1 LVDYELSML
10 LGHQRSCSSR
20 KAALLAGMIAFSMAR
35 SAPGADKPKL
45 PEGSG
50 KATTVKVCGSC
61 HGPEIVMSRRESLD
75 GWNAVIADMIERGAK
90 ASDDEFGEVVDYLA
104 ANFPNT
110 APAAKI
116 NVNQASAKEL
126 AVGLGIS
133 EKQSSAI
140 VQYRESKG
148 KFKSIEDLL
157 QVPEIDSA
165 AITAK
170 KDRLEF

>member
-1 LVDYELSML
+1 MSML
-10 LGHQRSCSSR
+10 FGHQRSCSSR
-20 KAALLAGMIAFSMAR
+20 KAVFLAGMMAFSLAH
-35 SAPGADKPKL
+35 SAAGADKPKL
-45 PEGSG
+45 PDGPG
-50 KATTVKVCGSC
+50 KATTVKVCGIC
-61 HGPEIVMSRRESLD
+61 HAAEIVMSRRESLD
-75 GWNAVIADMIERGAK
+75 GWNAVVADMIERGAK

-110 APAAKI
+110 APAGKI

-157 QVPEIDSA
+157 RVPEIDA
-165 AITAK
+165 ASIAANK
-170 KDRLEF
+170 NKIEF

>member
-1 LVDYELSML
+1 MRFGD
-10 LGHQRSCSSR
+10 QRSCSIP
-20 KAALLAGMIAFSMAR
+20 KAALLAGVMAFSMAP

-45 PEGSG
+45 PDGPG
-50 KATTVKVCGSC
+50 KATTVKVCGAC
-61 HGPEIVMSRRESLD
+61 HSPEIVMSRRESLE
-75 GWNAVIADMIERGAK
+75 GWNAVVADMVERGAK
-90 ASDDEFGEVVDYLA
+90 GTDDEFGEVVDYLA

-110 APAAKI
+110 APVAKI

-140 VQYRESKG
+140 VEYRESKG

-157 QVPEIDSA
+157 RVPEIDSD